1 VEPYE
6 GSGGR
11 TNVPVD
17 EPWDNLWTAGPD
29 DVRRAVHSLW
39 TALGTTDRGNCE
51 QRKRFPHHVWTRKS
65 HRRVASGLGTL
76 DT

>member
-1 VEPYE
+1 
-6 GSGGR
+6 
-11 TNVPVD
+11 VPVD
-17 EPWDNLWTAGPD
+17 EPRDNLWIVGTDG
-29 DVRRAVHSLW
+29 VRRAVHSLW
-39 TALGTTDRGNCE
+39 TALGTTNGINSE